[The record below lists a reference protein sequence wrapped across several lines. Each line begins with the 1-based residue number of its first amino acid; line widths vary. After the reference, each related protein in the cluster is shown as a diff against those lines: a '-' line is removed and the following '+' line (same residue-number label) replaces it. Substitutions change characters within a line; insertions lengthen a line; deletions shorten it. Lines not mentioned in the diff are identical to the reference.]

1 MNRCAFVSAAA
12 LFCLLAF
19 VVATSAQTAKPA
31 TSAAQ
36 SGSTAPAA
44 PAKFVTMQKGLAT
57 IDVLQGLSKRS
68 GKDIVT
74 VLRVK
79 NTSPNALGLLRCD
92 ELWYDKNL
100 KQVSGDSQT
109 VKRVMPGEIVEITMK
124 SPSKPDLY
132 RSQYAFSYI
141 NGTIKAKAVKS
152 FPEDAAHKK

>member
-19 VVATSAQTAKPA
+19 VAVLPAQTAKPA
-31 TSAAQ
+31 TG
-36 SGSTAPAA
+36 SGSTASAEP
-44 PAKFVTMQKGLAT
+44 PKFVTMQKGLAT